1 MARRTDVEQ
10 AQRNKEELE
19 VLQRKDRQLREAA
32 EKRRKSGGAKIC
44 TNIGPFYYK
53 PFPGPQTLLRIV
65 WRFLLEKK
73 KNKNSTAH

>member
-32 EKRRKSGGAKIC
+32 EKRRKSGGAKIV
-44 TNIGPFYYK
+44 YK
-53 PFPGPQTLLRIV
+53 Y
-65 WRFLLEKK
+65 
-73 KNKNSTAH
+73 